1 MSEKA
6 TKSRRHVYFMV
17 KEPGAPDRILIL
29 DTQELTIG
37 RSNDSDLQAKYE
49 DVSRRQAVIK
59 RDGQSYLVQ
68 NMSASSSTIVNGDQI
83 QQHTLSNGDAIRISE
98 LEITFVESTE
108 NPATVG
114 PKLEYASQLK
124 DFAPGRIQ
132 GDNPEA
138 TTLGPAPAEE
148 ARDGGGFEVRPAG
161 EFGYGADGSS
171 GVSPEPRNLDLELD
185 DFGLHET
192 TEPVDMSLEALSP
205 TANSVS
211 QEPPVVEAGPPV
223 AKTNPPVA
231 KTNPPP
237 PVAKTKSPVAKTTPP
252 VAKTKSP
259 VAKTKPPVAKTTPP
273 VAKTK
278 PPVARA
284 KRKAPDEAWTL
295 DEEDSAPKASASTLS
310 LTLEIEGLTPDL
322 QKTVGSLIGKII
334 SLPSL
339 KIRLKDQDLG

>member
-6 TKSRRHVYFMV
+6 AKSRRHVYFMV

-37 RSNDSDLQAKYE
+37 RSNESDLQAKYE
-49 DVSRRQAVIK
+49 EVSRRQAVIK
-59 RDGQSYLVQ
+59 RDGQKYLVQ
-68 NMSASSSTIVNGDQI
+68 NMSASSSTIVNGSQI

-114 PKLEYASQLK
+114 PKLEHASQLK

-148 ARDGGGFEVRPAG
+148 ESDGGDFEVNPAG
-161 EFGYGADGSS
+161 DFGYGLDGSS
-171 GVSPEPRNLDLELD
+171 EESPEPRNLDLELD

-192 TEPVDMSLEALSP
+192 TEPVEMPLEALSH
-205 TANSVS
+205 TAKSVP
-211 QEPPVVEAGPPV
+211 QKPPVVKAGPP
-223 AKTNPPVA
+223 AAQTKPPA
-231 KTNPPP
+231 
-237 PVAKTKSPVAKTTPP
+237 AQTKP
-252 VAKTKSP
+252 P
-259 VAKTKPPVAKTTPP
+259 VAKTKPPVAKTKPT
-273 VAKTK
+273 VAKTR

-295 DEEDSAPKASASTLS
+295 DEEGSAPKASASTLS

-322 QKTVGSLIGKII
+322 QKTVGSLIGKVI

-339 KIRLKDQDLG
+339 KIRLKGKDLC

>member
-231 KTNPPP
+231 KTNPP
-237 PVAKTKSPVAKTTPP
+237 
-252 VAKTKSP
+252 
-259 VAKTKPPVAKTTPP
+259 VAKTTPP

>member
-17 KEPGAPDRILIL
+17 REPGALDRILIL

-37 RSNDSDLQAKYE
+37 RSNDSDLQAKYAE
-49 DVSRRQAVIK
+49 VSRRQAVIK
-59 RDGQSYLVQ
+59 RDGQNHLVQ
-68 NMSASSSTIVNGDQI
+68 NMSASSSTIVNGDEI

-138 TTLGPAPAEE
+138 TTLGPAPAE
-148 ARDGGGFEVRPAG
+148 GGSDAGDFEVRPAG
-161 EFGYGADGSS
+161 EFGYGLDGSS
-171 GVSPEPRNLDLELD
+171 GGSPEPRNLDLELD

-192 TEPVDMSLEALSP
+192 TESVEMSLETLSP
-205 TANSVS
+205 TANSAS
-211 QEPPVVEAGPPV
+211 QEPAVVEAGP
-223 AKTNPPVA
+223 
-231 KTNPPP
+231 
-237 PVAKTKSPVAKTTPP
+237 
-252 VAKTKSP
+252 P
-259 VAKTKPPVAKTTPP
+259 VAKTKPPVAKTKPPIAKTKPP
-273 VAKTK
+273 VAKGNSPVARK
-278 PPVARA
+278 DPPVARA

-295 DEEDSAPKASASTLS
+295 DEESSASKASASTLS

-322 QKTVGSLIGKII
+322 QKTVGSLIGKVI

-339 KIRLKDQDLG
+339 KIRLKDRDLG